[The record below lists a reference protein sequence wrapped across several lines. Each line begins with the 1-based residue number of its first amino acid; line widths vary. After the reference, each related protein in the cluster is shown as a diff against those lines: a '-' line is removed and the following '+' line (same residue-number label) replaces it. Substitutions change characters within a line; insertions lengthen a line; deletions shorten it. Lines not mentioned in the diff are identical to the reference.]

1 MVNGSWSAAT
11 GWGLVTAMYGVG
23 WAKFAAIFRDTHN
36 LIEAYER
43 PAVAET

>member
-1 MVNGSWSAAT
+1 M
-11 GWGLVTAMYGVG
+11 VTAIYGVG
-23 WAKFAAIFRDTHN
+23 SAKFAAISRDTHN